1 MDKAVK
7 ITSGV
12 FLAIGKLNHK
22 QIQTFLQKKKSEII
36 KKKRDLFANL
46 ASFELILIENR
57 HKMIAEI

>member
-22 QIQTFLQKKKSEII
+22 QIQTFLQKKVRNDQ
-36 KKKRDLFANL
+36 KKRDLFANL